1 MLGKWHTLGNAAG
14 PRRVSVGSLRA
25 RGRQSGVLCLVVLA
39 SIGAIGC
46 RRTQAQPT
54 EAKPPEVLYTLP
66 VTKTVTDYESFTGR
80 TDAFKTVDVRARVSG
95 YLDKINFKDG
105 DDVKEGEI
113 LFSIDKRPYEVEH
126 KRADAALLKAQAHL
140 KRLEA
145 DFRRAS
151 ALIKDRT
158 ITPEQYDQVTG
169 DRAEAEADVKAAE
182 AALDSAQLNLSYT
195 EVTAPLTGRASRRQL
210 DVGNLVTQDQTTLT
224 TIVAMD
230 PVYAYFDVDEHTV
243 LRLRKLIQAGKIQ
256 SARQSTV
263 PVYLKLADDIDDSGQ
278 IEGTINFAENRLD
291 PLTGTLRVR
300 GIFDNPTKFLSPG
313 MFVRV
318 RVRIGYPHEAIL
330 IPERALGSDQERK
343 FAYVINDKDEIVYRP
358 LTVGRPEG
366 QMRVI
371 DDGLAAG
378 ERVVVSGLQRIRPG
392 VKVTAKKMDEE
403 TPRQKS
409 PTGGAEAKSGPASG
423 GM

>member
-1 MLGKWHTLGNAAG
+1 MVATL
-14 PRRVSVGSLRA
+14 PHFTI
-25 RGRQSGVLCLVVLA
+25 VL
-39 SIGAIGC
+39 IGAFAFILTAGSGC
-46 RRTQAQPT
+46 HRTQAQPI

-95 YLDKINFKDG
+95 YLEKINFKDG
-105 DDVKEGEI
+105 DDVKEGDV
-113 LFSIDKRPYEVEH
+113 LFVIDKRPYEVEQ
-126 KRADAALLKAQAHL
+126 KRSEAALLKARAHL

-158 ITPEQYDQVTG
+158 ITPEQYDQVSG
-169 DRAEAEADVKAAE
+169 DRAEAEADVKAAD
-182 AALDSAQLNLSYT
+182 AALDSAKLNLEFT
-195 EVTAPLTGRASRRQL
+195 EVTAPLTGRASRRQI

-230 PVYAYFDVDEHTV
+230 PMYAYFDVDQPTV
-243 LRLRKLIQAGKIQ
+243 LRIRKLVQQGKIQ
-256 SARQSTV
+256 SAREANV
-263 PVYLKLADDIDDSGQ
+263 PVYLKLNDDGDESAP

-291 PLTGTLRVR
+291 PLTGTLRAR
-300 GIFDNPTKFLSPG
+300 GIFDNPKMFLSPG

-330 IPERALGSDQERK
+330 IPERSLGSDQERK
-343 FAYVINDKDEIVYRP
+343 FVYVINEKEEIVYRP
-358 LTVGRPEG
+358 VTIGKPEG

-371 DDGLAAG
+371 DEGLATG

-392 VKVTAKKMDEE
+392 IKVTAKQMD
-403 TPRQKS
+403 
-409 PTGGAEAKSGPASG
+409 
-423 GM
+423 

>member
-1 MLGKWHTLGNAAG
+1 MRNACTIVQWQANFFR
-14 PRRVSVGSLRA
+14 PLVNLA
-25 RGRQSGVLCLVVLA
+25 CLVGMALL
-39 SIGAIGC
+39 GAMGC
-46 RRTQAQPT
+46 RRTQAQPVDS
-54 EAKPPEVLYTLP
+54 KPPDVLYTLP

-95 YLDKINFKDG
+95 YLDQINFKDG
-105 DDVKEGEI
+105 DDVKEGEV
-113 LFSIDKRPYEVEH
+113 LFVIDKRPYEVEQ
-126 KRADAALLKAQAHL
+126 KRAAATLLKAQAHL

-182 AALDSAQLNLSYT
+182 AALDSAELNLSYT
-195 EVTAPLTGRASRRQL
+195 EVTAPLAGRASRRQL
-210 DVGNLVTQDQTTLT
+210 DVGNLVAQDQTTLT
-224 TIVAMD
+224 TIVAID
-230 PVYAYFDVDEHTV
+230 PIYAYFDVDENTV
-243 LRLRKLIQAGKIQ
+243 LRIRKLIQAGKIQ

-263 PVYLKLADDIDDSGQ
+263 PVYLKLDDIDEVTS

-291 PLTGTLRVR
+291 ALTGTLRAR
-300 GIFDNPTKFLSPG
+300 GIFDNPKKFLSPG

-318 RVRIGYPHEAIL
+318 RVRIGFPHEAIL

-358 LTVGRPEG
+358 LTVGKPEG

-371 DDGLAAG
+371 EEGIASG
-378 ERVVVSGLQRIRPG
+378 ERVVVSGLQRVRPG
-392 VKVTAKKMDEE
+392 VKVTAKLMEE
-403 TPRQKS
+403 EIPKQEPPS
-409 PTGGAEAKSGPASG
+409 DGPVSKAIPAPAG
-423 GM
+423 T

>member
-1 MLGKWHTLGNAAG
+1 MLRKWQTVRSAAQTKCRFAL
-14 PRRVSVGSLRA
+14 PRCARVAWL
-25 RGRQSGVLCLVVLA
+25 VLLTSLA
-39 SIGAIGC
+39 SSGC
-46 RRTQAQPT
+46 RHGQAQPV

-66 VTKTVTDYESFTGR
+66 VTKTVTDFESFTGR

-105 DDVKEGEI
+105 DEVKEGEI
-113 LFSIDKRPYEVEH
+113 LFVIDKRPYEVEE

-182 AALDSAQLNLSYT
+182 AALDSAKLNLGYT
-195 EVTAPLTGRASRRQL
+195 EVTAPLTGRVSRRQL

-230 PVYAYFDVDEHTV
+230 PMYAYFDVDEHTV
-243 LRLRKLIQAGKIQ
+243 LRLRKLVQAGKIQ
-256 SARQSTV
+256 SARESTV
-263 PVYLKLADDIDDSGQ
+263 PVYLKLTDDVDETAP

-300 GIFDNPTKFLSPG
+300 GIFDNPHKFLSPG

-318 RVRIGYPHEAIL
+318 RVRIGYPHEAIM

-358 LTVGRPEG
+358 LTIGRPEG
-366 QMRVI
+366 QMRVV
-371 DDGLAAG
+371 DEGLASG

-392 VKVTAKKMDEE
+392 VKVTAKLLEQE
-403 TPRQKS
+403 TPKADPS
-409 PTGGAEAKSGPASG
+409 ATKAGAASA